1 MGIYGCTVLIHMVSV
16 FSTHSYTS
24 LSAHCLSVYK
34 LSAERKAT
42 VDLARHVH
50 QNKVLFGISCA
61 TALRRLGVFLRRY
74 PEIKTDVVALIDEW
88 ASRFFEELDYVNEGR
103 NATLFAES
111 LRVELPQACHLAG
124 QIKHTHGCRS
134 TRTFQLF

>member
-1 MGIYGCTVLIHMVSV
+1 MLT
-16 FSTHSYTS
+16 
-24 LSAHCLSVYK
+24 
-34 LSAERKAT
+34 
-42 VDLARHVH
+42 
-50 QNKVLFGISCA
+50 GISCA
-61 TALRRLGVFLRRY
+61 TAFRRLGVFLRRY

-124 QIKHTHGCRS
+124 YLQVHTWLRADLGLSCTLRRHACS
-134 TRTFQLF
+134 RTT